1 MIRKL
6 IHRINRQSRLRAD
19 PIGYARS
26 IGVRVGSDC
35 RFLGTSAG
43 TFGSEPYL
51 ISIGD
56 HVTITG
62 GVRFVTHDGGVW
74 VLRQEMP
81 DIDVVAPISVGN
93 NVFIGLNSIV
103 MPGVTIGN
111 NCVIG
116 AGSVV
121 TRDIPDNS
129 IAAGMPAKV
138 VTTYSAYK
146 EKSVAKGL
154 FIREMSPE
162 EKRRFLED
170 RFVRGMK

>member
-1 MIRKL
+1 
-6 IHRINRQSRLRAD
+6 
-19 PIGYARS
+19 
-26 IGVRVGSDC
+26 
-35 RFLGTSAG
+35 
-43 TFGSEPYL
+43 
-51 ISIGD
+51 
-56 HVTITG
+56 
-62 GVRFVTHDGGVW
+62 
-74 VLRQEMP
+74 MP

-129 IAAGMPAKV
+129 IAAGMPAKII
-138 VTTYSAYK
+138 TTYSAYK

-154 FIREMSPE
+154 LIRGMSPE
-162 EKRRFLED
+162 NKRRFLED
-170 RFVRGMK
+170 RFARGMK